1 VEGQSESRNLDFAIP
16 KRFTPPVP
24 VNISL
29 MAETSGEDRS
39 GAYAPELRAAVAL
52 ARRSGAAALSYY
64 GGPLRVE
71 HKAEPG
77 GPGEPVTQ
85 ADRAVNELIVRGLRE
100 SFPDDGVLA
109 EEPVDTARRL
119 GRERVWMV
127 DPLDGTKG
135 FIAGTG
141 DFAVQIGLAAG
152 GRSVLGVV
160 YAPATDVLYYAAEGA
175 GAWVERPVPDAEG
188 GVLRERLGVTDE
200 RELPKMRLAE
210 SRSHRGPRM
219 DAVVRALGVRAEV
232 RRHSV
237 GVKVGLLVERQCD
250 LYIHLSGRTKQ
261 WDTCAPEAVLA
272 GAGGRVT
279 DLWGGPLRYNTPDVW
294 NRNGLVCSNGAAHD
308 EVIRRLRPLLAE
320 FGRERV

>member
-1 VEGQSESRNLDFAIP
+1 
-16 KRFTPPVP
+16 
-24 VNISL
+24 
-29 MAETSGEDRS
+29 MGEQA
-39 GAYAPELRAAVAL
+39 GEAGPALYARELGAAVEL
-52 ARRSGAAALSYY
+52 ARKSGAAALTYY

-71 HKAEPG
+71 HKGPPG
-77 GPGEPVTQ
+77 DELGEPVTQ
-85 ADRAVNELIVRGLRE
+85 ADRAVNELIVRSLAE
-100 SFPDDGVLA
+100 VFPEDGILA
-109 EEPVDTARRL
+109 EESVDTERRL

-141 DFAVQIGLAAG
+141 DFAVQIGLAVG

-160 YAPATDVLYYAAEGA
+160 YAPATDVLYYAAEGH
-175 GAWVERPVPDAEG
+175 GAWVERPVADAAGEF
-188 GVLRERLGVTDE
+188 LRERLSVTTE
-200 RELPKMRLAE
+200 TRPRRMRLAE

-219 DAVVRALGVRAEV
+219 DTVVRALGVSSEV

-237 GVKVGLLVERQCD
+237 GIKVGLLVERQCD

-261 WDTCAPEAVLA
+261 WDTCAPEAVLV

-279 DLWGGPLRYNTPDVW
+279 DLWGGPLRYNTPDVR

-308 EVIRRLRPLLAE
+308 EVIRRLRPVLE
-320 FGRERV
+320 GFGRARV